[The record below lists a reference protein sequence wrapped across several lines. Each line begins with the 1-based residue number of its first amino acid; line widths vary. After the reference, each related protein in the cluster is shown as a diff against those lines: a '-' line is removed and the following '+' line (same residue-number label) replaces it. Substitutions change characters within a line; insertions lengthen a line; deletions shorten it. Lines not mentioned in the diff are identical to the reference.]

1 MRLKKNLFQSVA
13 NFIRQE
19 SRWLTPGLGVKRWL
33 VVILMGTTLLGIG
46 FAVLVLDVYRTAP
59 ETWWLPVLSFLSLR
73 FLDRTLRAVIFGGL
87 GLLLVLLGLWGLNR
101 SLLRPFMKPGKTIL
115 ETIAIHRRRERGPRI
130 VAIGGGTG
138 LSSLLRGIKSH
149 TANLTAIVTVADD
162 GGSSG
167 ELRSRLGVLP
177 PGDIRNCLSALSTD
191 EELLSQIFQYRFANS
206 SGLNGHTLGNLLIT
220 ALADITGSFEEAIA
234 ESGRVLAV
242 QGRVLPSTLRDVR
255 LSAEVNGENGTR
267 PARVNG
273 ESSIPQLGG
282 KIQKVWLEPAN
293 IQAFPPALQAILNA
307 ELILVGPGSLYTSI
321 LPNLLVPDIIEAM
334 RASQALKF
342 YICNVATQPGET
354 DGFSCDDHI
363 KAIEKHVGGRLFDLV
378 ICNNQFDGHLPSQ
391 SEWVKPGDNFH
402 KQYPVYCTPLVD
414 KSNTWRH
421 DPSRLAQV
429 VMDLFNERTGP
440 LAGKEI
446 D

>member
-1 MRLKKNLFQSVA
+1 MRLKTGQFQTA
-13 NFIRQE
+13 LKFIRQE

-87 GLLLVLLGLWGLNR
+87 GVLLILLGLWGLNR
-101 SLLRPFMKPGKTIL
+101 SLLKPFMKPGKNIL
-115 ETIAIHRRRERGPRI
+115 ETIALHRRRERGPRI

-138 LSSLLRGIKSH
+138 LSALLRGIKAH

-191 EELLSQIFQYRFANS
+191 EELLSQIFQYRFADS
-206 SGLNGHTLGNLLIT
+206 SGLNGHTLGNLFIT

-255 LSAEVNGENGTR
+255 LSAEVSNN
-267 PARVNG
+267 VNAQNIRITG
-273 ESSIPQLGG
+273 ESAIPQTAG
-282 KIQKVWLEPAN
+282 KIQRVWLEPAN
-293 IQAFPPALQAILNA
+293 TQAFPPALQAILNA
-307 ELILVGPGSLYTSI
+307 DLILVGPGSLYTSI
-321 LPNLLVPDIIEAM
+321 MPNLLVPDIVEAM
-334 RASQALKF
+334 RASRALKF

-354 DGFSCDDHI
+354 DSFTCDDHI

-378 ICNNQFDGHLPSQ
+378 ICNDQFEGHLPNKSD
-391 SEWVKPGDNFH
+391 WVKPGDGFN
-402 KQYPVYCTPLVD
+402 KQYPVYNTSLVD

-421 DPSRLAQV
+421 DPVRLAQV
-429 VMDLFNERTGP
+429 LMDLFNERTGP
-440 LAGKEI
+440 LVGKEF

>member
-1 MRLKKNLFQSVA
+1 MRLNKNLFQSVA
-13 NFIRQE
+13 KFIRQE

-87 GLLLVLLGLWGLNR
+87 GVLLVLLGLWGLNR

-115 ETIAIHRRRERGPRI
+115 ETIAMHRRRERGPRI

-206 SGLNGHTLGNLLIT
+206 SGLNGHTLGNLFIT

-255 LSAEVNGENGTR
+255 LSAEVSGEKGTQ
-267 PARVNG
+267 PVRVSG
-273 ESSIPQLGG
+273 ESTIPQLAG

-307 ELILVGPGSLYTSI
+307 DLILVGPGSLYTSI
-321 LPNLLVPDIIEAM
+321 LPNLLVPDIVEAM

-354 DGFSCDDHI
+354 DGFTCDDHI

-391 SEWVKPGDNFH
+391 SDWVMPGDNFH
-402 KQYPVYCTPLVD
+402 KQYPVYCTSLVD

>member
-1 MRLKKNLFQSVA
+1 MRLNKNLFQSVA
-13 NFIRQE
+13 KFIRQE

-73 FLDRTLRAVIFGGL
+73 FLDRTLRAVIFGGF
-87 GLLLVLLGLWGLNR
+87 GVLLVLLGLWGLNR

-115 ETIAIHRRRERGPRI
+115 ETIAMHRRRERGPRI

-206 SGLNGHTLGNLLIT
+206 SGLNGHTLGNLFIT

-255 LSAEVNGENGTR
+255 LSAEVSGEKGTQ
-267 PARVNG
+267 PVRVSG
-273 ESSIPQLGG
+273 ESTIPQLAG

-307 ELILVGPGSLYTSI
+307 DLILVGPGSLYTSI
-321 LPNLLVPDIIEAM
+321 LPNLLVPDIVEAM

-354 DGFSCDDHI
+354 DGFTCDDHI

-391 SEWVKPGDNFH
+391 SDWVMPGDNFH
-402 KQYPVYCTPLVD
+402 KQYPVYCTSLVD

>member
-1 MRLKKNLFQSVA
+1 MRLNKNLFQSVA
-13 NFIRQE
+13 KFIRQE

-73 FLDRTLRAVIFGGL
+73 FLDRTLRAVIFGGF
-87 GLLLVLLGLWGLNR
+87 GVLLVLLGLWGLNR

-115 ETIAIHRRRERGPRI
+115 ETIAMHRRRERGPRI

-206 SGLNGHTLGNLLIT
+206 SGLNGHTLGNLFIT

-255 LSAEVNGENGTR
+255 LSAEVSGEKGTQ
-267 PARVNG
+267 PVRVSG
-273 ESSIPQLGG
+273 ESTIPQLAG

-293 IQAFPPALQAILNA
+293 IQAFPPALQAILKA
-307 ELILVGPGSLYTSI
+307 DLILVGPGSLYTSI
-321 LPNLLVPDIIEAM
+321 LPNLLVPDIVEAM

-354 DGFSCDDHI
+354 DGFTCDDHI

-391 SEWVKPGDNFH
+391 SDWVMPGDNFH
-402 KQYPVYCTPLVD
+402 KQYPVYCTSLVD

>member
-1 MRLKKNLFQSVA
+1 MRLKKDIFQSA
-13 NFIRQE
+13 IKFIRQE

-59 ETWWLPVLSFLSLR
+59 ETWWLPILSFLSLR

-87 GLLLVLLGLWGLNR
+87 GILLVLLGLWGLNR
-101 SLLRPFMKPGKTIL
+101 SLLRPFLKPGKTIL
-115 ETIAIHRRRERGPRI
+115 ETIAMHRRRERGPRI

-206 SGLNGHTLGNLLIT
+206 SGLNGHTLGNLFIT
-220 ALADITGSFEEAIA
+220 ALADITGSYEEAIA

-255 LSAEVNGENGTR
+255 LSAEVSSEKGTQ
-267 PARVNG
+267 PVRVSG
-273 ESSIPQLGG
+273 ESAIPQLAG
-282 KIQKVWLEPAN
+282 KIQRVWLEPAN
-293 IQAFPPALQAILNA
+293 TQAFPPALQAILNA
-307 ELILVGPGSLYTSI
+307 DLILIGPGSLYTSI
-321 LPNLLVPDIIEAM
+321 LPNLLVPDIVEAV

-391 SEWVKPGDNFH
+391 SDWVMPGEDFH
-402 KQYPVYCTPLVD
+402 KQYPVYCTGLVD

-429 VMDLFNERTGP
+429 VMDLYNERTGP
-440 LAGKEI
+440 LVGKEI